1 METWTEFLFFNSTV
15 STTICASK
23 KKNLCSMLVYVMYN
37 LQVDERATLLE
48 IVSYLDRAIIQVQY
62 MSIMLT
68 AE

>member
-1 METWTEFLFFNSTV
+1 
-15 STTICASK
+15 
-23 KKNLCSMLVYVMYN
+23 MLVYVMYN

-68 AE
+68 E